1 MARTSCRCS
10 ISSTTPVRINPA
22 LTNQHRRRNA
32 AFEAFVQ
39 NKETRPPLCEVI
51 YFSPRLKKWVTHRV
65 TRPNRDKIIETWKCG
80 NDPAFPVRA
89 HSPQEQEQA
98 A

>member
-1 MARTSCRCS
+1 MS
-10 ISSTTPVRINPA
+10 
-22 LTNQHRRRNA
+22 NQATCQHCG
-32 AFEAFVQ
+32 
-39 NKETRPPLCEVI
+39 KVI

-89 HSPQEQEQA
+89 RA
-98 A
+98 